1 MAILI
6 DLNQVLISNLMQQIN
21 SNPKVKLDENLIRH
35 MVLNSLRSYVK
46 QFKEKYGEVIVAC
59 DSKRSWRRD
68 FYPFY
73 KSNRRKAREE
83 SGFDW
88 NLIFDTLGKIRE
100 ELKENF
106 PYKVIEVE
114 GAEADDIIGVLAA
127 RKAPHEEILILSS
140 DKDFVQLQKYPNVI
154 QYSPIMKRFV
164 KTDNP
169 HKFVKEHILKGDR
182 GDGIPNFLSADNV
195 FALGERQ
202 KTINSKKLNEWL
214 NKTPE
219 EFCVNDVML
228 RGYKRN
234 QMLVDLEFTPMNIQ
248 ENIINEYDTVVVPN
262 RQKLL
267 SYFMEKKLKNLR
279 KLQRGKRRL
288 TFYETISLMLWNV
301 FCEVRFIQTFVML

>member
-46 QFKEKYGEVIVAC
+46 QFKQKYGEVIVAC
-59 DSKRSWRRD
+59 DSKRSWRRYY
-68 FYPFY
+68 FPFY
-73 KSNRRKAREE
+73 KSNRRKARDE

-127 RKAPHEEILILSS
+127 RKAPHEEVLILSS
-140 DKDFVQLQKYPNVI
+140 DKDFVQLQKYANVI

-195 FALGERQ
+195 LALGERQ

-214 NKTPE
+214 SKSPE

-234 QMLVDLEFTPMNIQ
+234 QMLVDLEFTPKNIQ
-248 ENIINEYDTVVVPN
+248 ENIIHEYDNVIVPN

-267 SYFMEKKLKNLR
+267 NYFIEKKLKNL
-279 KLQRGKRRL
+279 
-288 TFYETISLMLWNV
+288 F
-301 FCEVRFIQTFVML
+301 EVIQEF